1 MDPFAYPKRPRN
13 PKRRFSPDTSLCVPE
28 HDFRGGARPRI
39 SQKTSLGAPF
49 SACWKSIEK
58 VSQKAPKRCQ
68 KETQKRQIKL
78 KNNDRKPL
86 PKTTRKKSQKTLE
99 INLSWHGNGKRAQR
113 GDTRP
118 REEKTRRSN
127 RKGEHTRTQTNTREH
142 KETQGTT
149 STGKETQLNRSAR
162 FARFARSLA
171 ALVQGKGT
179 QGATR
184 EHKRAQGDTRNPEE
198 QKVLKC
204 PRHGNTRQDK
214 VQENSPKPALRN
226 LPK

>member
-1 MDPFAYPKRPRN
+1 M
-13 PKRRFSPDTSLCVPE
+13 
-28 HDFRGGARPRI
+28 
-39 SQKTSLGAPF
+39 
-49 SACWKSIEK
+49 
-58 VSQKAPKRCQ
+58 
-68 KETQKRQIKL
+68 
-78 KNNDRKPL
+78 
-86 PKTTRKKSQKTLE
+86 KTLSCPPPNTDSFRFVFDILGHCLPHVFILE
-99 INLSWHGNGKRAQR
+99 VRYLGPAECAERLNLSWHGNGKRAQR

-149 STGKETQLNRSAR
+149 SKGKETQRNRSAR

-179 QGATR
+179 QGTTR
-184 EHKRAQGDTRNPEE
+184 EHERAQGDNRNVEE
-198 QKVLKC
+198 QVLKC
-204 PRHGNTRQDK
+204 PRPGNTRQDK
-214 VQENSPKPALRN
+214 IKENNPKHALRN